1 MSVHINAKHGDIA
14 EKILL
19 PGDPLRAKW
28 MAEHFLEDVV
38 CYNTTRNMLGFTG
51 TYHNERIS
59 VQGTGM
65 GMPSASIYIN
75 ELIQEFG
82 VKQLIRLGSAGA
94 LQHYINVRDIIVAMS
109 ASYNS
114 GMYKHIFKDDS
125 YAPTADF
132 SLFEKAV
139 NILKD
144 RNINYHAGNVLS
156 SDTFYYD
163 DRSYYDLW
171 TNYNTLCVEMECA
184 ALYALAAK
192 YNVQALGIL
201 TISDSVVTGESLD
214 SDLRE
219 RSFEDMVKLALEVL
233 TQ

>member
-1 MSVHINAKHGDIA
+1 MSVHINAKQGDIS

-28 MAEHFLEDVV
+28 MAELFLEDVV

-51 TYHNERIS
+51 TYKNERIS

-75 ELIQEFG
+75 ELIKEYG
-82 VKQLIRLGSAGA
+82 VKQMIRLGSAGA
-94 LQHYINVRDIIVAMS
+94 LQHNVNLRDVVIAMS
-109 ASYNS
+109 ASHNS
-114 GMYKHIFKDDS
+114 AMFKHIFNDEC
-125 YAPTADF
+125 YAPTADYT
-132 SLFEKAV
+132 LFQKSIDIAKAKNLTV
-139 NILKD
+139 
-144 RNINYHAGNVLS
+144 HAGNVLS

-163 DRSYYDLW
+163 DKSYYNLW
-171 TNYNTLCVEMECA
+171 TTYNTLCVEMETA

-201 TISDSVVTGESLD
+201 TISDSVVSGESLD
-214 SDLRE
+214 ADLRE
-219 RSFEDMVKLALEVL
+219 RSFQNMVKLALEVF
-233 TQ
+233 TT